1 MAETLRAHGA
11 RRQFAA
17 GHFTRRRAAL
27 IALAGVVGLAYFLV
41 AEVAALGL
49 VLQPGSI
56 AVFWPSAGVS
66 SGALIVLGPRGR
78 WPAVA
83 GIAIAQICIGLT
95 APQEFWH
102 IPWVI
107 AAITLCDTVEPLIIA
122 GLIARYFGPAFALD
136 RMRNVVGLLAAAA
149 IGALPS
155 SLGAAVTL
163 RLALGPPVTLL
174 TTAGHWFAS
183 VFVGIIAVAPLV
195 IGIAG
200 ALRQPP
206 PPRSEWI
213 EVTGAL
219 VALALVTAVTILL
232 PRGTWEILLPVAW
245 SLPIVLWLAA
255 RSRPAFAAAGAF
267 LVSISIVWTTIYGIG
282 HFGDSSFSVA
292 DRVLGAQTAILFVA
306 ISAYI
311 LAALFAQRREVEARL
326 AQSNAILERER
337 GTKLLNAQATTA
349 AIAHE
354 IRQPLGA
361 IAMSADAGLRW
372 LGRTPPDHDEVREA
386 LISIKRDAH
395 HASEVFDAI
404 RALFVTNARERQ
416 PIDVNRIVLD
426 VTNSL
431 REQLH
436 NHGVIAR
443 YELTTE
449 LPLVNGHGA
458 QLREVVLNLINNAV
472 EAMSRTTNANRTLR
486 VRTEVRGRDEIAVS
500 VQDAGPGIDSRQLD
514 EVFNAFV
521 STKAHGTG
529 LGLAICRM
537 IVERH
542 GGQITASSDG
552 KSGALFQ
559 FVLPIGSTDKVRS
572 ASDPTEA

>member
-11 RRQFAA
+11 HRQFAA
-17 GHFTRRRAAL
+17 GHLTRRWAAL
-27 IALAGVVGLAYFLV
+27 IALAGAVGLAYFLV

-95 APQEFWH
+95 APQDFWH

-183 VFVGIIAVAPLV
+183 VFVGIITVAPLV

-213 EVTGAL
+213 EVTVAL
-219 VALALVTAVTILL
+219 VALALVTAGTILL

-326 AQSNAILERER
+326 VQSNAMLERER
-337 GTKLLNAQATTA
+337 DNKLLNAQTTTA

-404 RALFVTNARERQ
+404 RALFVTSARERQ

-436 NHGVIAR
+436 NHGVMAR

-500 VQDAGPGIDSRQLD
+500 VQDSGPGIDSRQLD

-521 STKAHGTG
+521 STKAPTG

>member
-1 MAETLRAHGA
+1 MAETLAHGA
-11 RRQFAA
+11 RQQFAA
-17 GHFTRRRAAL
+17 GHLTRRWAAL
-27 IALAGVVGLAYFLV
+27 IALAGAVGLAYFLV

-56 AVFWPSAGVS
+56 SVFWPSAGVS

-83 GIAIAQICIGLT
+83 GIAIAQIAIGLT

-122 GLIARYFGPAFALD
+122 GLIARYFGPDFALD
-136 RMRNVVGLLAAAA
+136 RMRNVVGLLAAAV

-163 RLALGPPVTLL
+163 RLALGPPVTLP

-183 VFVGIIAVAPLV
+183 VFVGIITVAPLV

-206 PPRSEWI
+206 PRSEWI
-213 EVTGAL
+213 EVTVAL

-282 HFGDSSFSVA
+282 HFGDSSFSTA

-311 LAALFAQRREVEARL
+311 LAAVFAERRETEARL
-326 AQSNAILERER
+326 VQSNAMLERER
-337 GTKLLNAQATTA
+337 DNKLLNAQATTA

-354 IRQPLGA
+354 IRQPLAA
-361 IAMSADAGLRW
+361 IAMAADTGLRW
-372 LGRTPPDHDEVREA
+372 LARTPPDHDEVRET
-386 LISIKRDAH
+386 LIRIKSDVHR
-395 HASEVFDAI
+395 ASEVFDAI
-404 RALFVTNARERQ
+404 RALFGKSGGERQ

-431 REQLH
+431 REELDS
-436 NHGVIAR
+436 HGVMAR
-443 YELTTE
+443 YELATE

-458 QLREVVLNLINNAV
+458 QLREVVSNLIDNAV
-472 EAMSRTTNANRTLR
+472 EAMSRTTSANRTLR

-500 VQDAGPGIDSRQLD
+500 VQDSGPGIDSRQLD
-514 EVFNAFV
+514 KVFSAFV

-537 IVERH
+537 IVEGH

-559 FVLPIGSTDKVRS
+559 FVLPIASTDKAIGS
-572 ASDPTEA
+572 P

>member
-1 MAETLRAHGA
+1 MAETLRAQGA
-11 RRQFAA
+11 RQQFAA
-17 GHFTRRRAAL
+17 GHLTRRWAAL
-27 IALAGVVGLAYFLV
+27 IVLAGAVGLAYFLV

-49 VLQPGSI
+49 VLQPASI
-56 AVFWPSAGVS
+56 SVFWPSAGVS

-83 GIAIAQICIGLT
+83 GIAIAQIWVGLT
-95 APQEFWH
+95 APQEVWH

-107 AAITLCDTVEPLIIA
+107 AAITLCDTVEPLIVA
-122 GLIARYFGPAFALD
+122 GLIARYFGPDFALD
-136 RMRNVVGLLAAAA
+136 RLRNVVGLFVAA
-149 IGALPS
+149 IIGAASS

-163 RLALGPPVTLL
+163 RLALGPPVSLL
-174 TTAGHWFAS
+174 TTAEHWFAS

-213 EVTGAL
+213 EVTVAL
-219 VALALVTAVTILL
+219 VALALLTAVTILL

-282 HFGDSSFSVA
+282 HLGDSSFSDA
-292 DRVLGAQTAILFVA
+292 DRVLSAQTAILFVA

-311 LAALFAQRREVEARL
+311 LAALFAERRETEARL
-326 AQSNAILERER
+326 AQSNAMLQRER
-337 GTKLLNAQATTA
+337 DNKLLSAQATTA

-361 IAMSADAGLRW
+361 IAVAAGAGLRW
-372 LGRTPPDHDEVREA
+372 LARTPPDHDEVRA
-386 LISIKRDAH
+386 TLIRIEGDVHR
-395 HASEVFDAI
+395 ASEVFDAI
-404 RALFVTNARERQ
+404 RALFGKSGQERQ

-426 VTNSL
+426 VTDSL
-431 REQLH
+431 REELDS
-436 NHGVIAR
+436 HGVMAH

-458 QLREVVLNLINNAV
+458 QLREVVWNLINNAA
-472 EAMSRTTNANRTLR
+472 EAISRTTNGNRTLR

-500 VQDAGPGIDSRQLD
+500 VQDSGPGIDSSQL
-514 EVFNAFV
+514 ENVFSAFV

-537 IVERH
+537 IIQGH

-559 FVLPIGSTDKVRS
+559 FVLPIGSTDNAIGS
-572 ASDPTEA
+572 P